1 MVSTLSTLEVPDN
14 VNLFP
19 SKMYSWFPPEI
30 LDDDRVSVSEA
41 LEFAVIR
48 GGAEW

>member
-1 MVSTLSTLEVPDN
+1 MISSLSTLEVPQY

-30 LDDDRVSVSEA
+30 LDDDRVSIPEA